1 MLILNIGGLTDESCC
16 NKKSRCFRIYFEKN
30 IRNKKR
36 KKLRSIKIYTKL
48 RQVQIILCICCN
60 LCSKT
65 GPDFINQ
72 NPLIEGVLP
81 SILQLSRAKRSII
94 PISSFLLLPVL
105 NATRSSCSTISF
117 FSRTEKVLYPLTNM
131 LHFHQILLYVKVYNM
146 PYNYTYCSFYVFL
159 FS

>member
-94 PISSFLLLPVL
+94 PISSFLILPVL

-117 FSRTEKVLYPLTNM
+117 FSRTEKVLYPSSPFGCLTLIRSLFDINVS
-131 LHFHQILLYVKVYNM
+131 FNQYVTLPPNIVI
-146 PYNYTYCSFYVFL
+146 C
-159 FS
+159 